1 MRRRLAALPAAT
13 PHPHAFCRRCGRL
26 MLAPKVRRTC
36 DVCGDVLPPPEVIA
50 PPNPTDLA
58 EQRVRDERF
67 RRALRS
73 VTYTLAVLL
82 LMIGVIVTLASING

>member
-13 PHPHAFCRRCGRL
+13 SHPHAFCRRCGRL

-36 DVCGDVLPPPEVIA
+36 DVCGDVLPPPEVMA
-50 PPNPTDLA
+50 LPNPVDVEGRRLD
-58 EQRVRDERF
+58 EERF
-67 RRALRS
+67 RLTFRG
-73 VTYTLAVLL
+73 VTYAMAVLF